1 MTHTSMPRSCWAAS
15 IYMTTRLST
24 GRLTVLIVHII
35 CIVHIALF
43 RTTCAQMKYLLE
55 ASVHHFDKGLEAGQC
70 VPQWQHGGQDWRF
83 WPCYQGSY
91 FHLNIEMK
99 RLDLVTIMAMQV
111 REVSLWS
118 TTIPTRLTMTA
129 SERRPV
135 VEPQSTLLQRCLG
148 RMGTVMR

>member
-1 MTHTSMPRSCWAAS
+1 MPRSCWAAS

-83 WPCYQGSY
+83 WSCNQGSY
-91 FHLNIEMK
+91 FYRNIEMK
-99 RLDLVTIMAMQV
+99 YFGLANIMAMQI
-111 REVSLWS
+111 REVFKWS
-118 TTIPTRLTMTA
+118 TTSPTRLTMMA

-135 VEPQSTLLQRCLG
+135 VEPQTSLLQRCLG
-148 RMGTVMR
+148 RRGTVMR